1 MNRFHDAAG
10 FLQNSGI
17 PGPMGDKIGQL
28 GSVFGQM
35 LDKKGKGAP
44 QQPANMQVP
53 TAGPGQGFSQPV
65 DQTGRSQLLQAMMQR
80 SRMGRGQGA

>member
-17 PGPMGDKIGQL
+17 PGPMGDKLSGL

-35 LDKKGKGAP
+35 MEKKGKGAP
-44 QQPANMQVP
+44 QQPANMQP
-53 TAGPGQGFSQPV
+53 TAVASPGFNQPV
-65 DQTGRSQLLQAMMQR
+65 DQSGRSALLQAMMQR